1 MPLSYQVKDYMTK
14 EVHTI
19 NSEATV
25 IDAAKQIASDEKYEG
40 YVIVLKKSKPLGM
53 VTERDIVNKVLAAGL
68 DPYKTLVTEIMST
81 PLVTIDPD
89 DDLLKASRLMQEQNV
104 RKLLVIRDEIIY
116 GIMTA
121 KNIAQRCGDYV
132 DRSVRDII
140 RWTAPLGI

>member
-19 NSEATV
+19 DSDATV
-25 IDAAKQIASDEKYEG
+25 IDAAKQIAADETYEG
-40 YVIVLKKSKPLGM
+40 YVVVLKKGKPVGM
-53 VTERDIVNKVLAAGL
+53 VTERDIVNKVLAMEL
-68 DPYKTLVTEIMST
+68 DPKNTIVTDIMST
-81 PLVTIDPD
+81 PLVTVDPD
-89 DDLLKASRLMQEQNV
+89 DDLLQASRLMQEQNV
-104 RKLLVIRDEIIY
+104 RKLLVMRNEIIY

-121 KNIAQRCGDYV
+121 KDIAQRCGDYV